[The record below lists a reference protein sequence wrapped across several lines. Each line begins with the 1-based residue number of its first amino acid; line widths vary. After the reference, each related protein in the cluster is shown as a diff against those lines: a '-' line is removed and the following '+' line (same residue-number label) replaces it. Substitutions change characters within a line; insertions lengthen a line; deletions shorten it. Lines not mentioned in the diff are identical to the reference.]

1 MNMKKIMILV
11 AMLVLASCTNTT
23 TNTPD
28 AETAVNTEVT
38 TTTTTETTATPSET
52 VATSETA
59 TTETTAQPVA
69 PAEPSVPA
77 PVVPEDKS
85 DYPIQKGNT
94 IAVHYTLSLADGV
107 KKESS
112 LDGDKPF
119 EFVIGQGQVIKWWD
133 EGLIG
138 MKIGD
143 TKKLEIE
150 PADAYGEYDET
161 RVQTVAKTELKQFEE
176 AGIKLEV
183 GELLPTQFGNFKIKE
198 ATDTSVTV
206 DVNHELAGQK
216 LFFDIEIIDIK

>member
-1 MNMKKIMILV
+1 MKKTMILV
-11 AMLVLASCTNTT
+11 AMLLLASCTQTATKTT
-23 TNTPD
+23 ETPAETPVAATEATVD
-28 AETAVNTEVT
+28 TATTAEATPTEASSTAETA
-38 TTTTTETTATPSET
+38 
-52 VATSETA
+52 
-59 TTETTAQPVA
+59 TAQPA
-69 PAEPSVPA
+69 AQAQPTVPA
-77 PVVPEDKS
+77 PVVPADKS

-112 LDGDKPF
+112 LDSGKPF
-119 EFVIGQGQVIKWWD
+119 EFVIGQGQVIKGWD

-143 TKKLEIE
+143 KKKLEIA
-150 PADAYGEYDET
+150 PADAYGEYDAT
-161 RVQTVAKTELKQFEE
+161 RVQVVEKSELKQFEE

-198 ATDTSVTV
+198 TTDTSVTV